1 MMMKRWLNRERKNM
15 KGQNQKVQEEVQKIF
30 ATQPTRDYL
39 ISLMDE
45 VVRQGIYLTPAQQE
59 GAKFTI
65 QTIRNEIEKGDAVI
79 RKENKPQ

>member
-1 MMMKRWLNRERKNM
+1 M